1 MGIKTY
7 RLELDAERHP
17 VLIME
22 NEDNYRVEPLDE
34 PAKIVELCDKMMR
47 LKYLAEENVVMIAV
61 DTKGYI
67 LGIFKVSQGT
77 VNSSFCNPRE
87 IYLRALVVGATA
99 IFIVHNH
106 PSGDCTPSSCD
117 YSSLKQLDEA
127 GKMIG
132 VRLNDFIVVGLNS
145 FFSARTNGILK

>member
-17 VLIME
+17 VLVME

-67 LGIFKVSQGT
+67 LGILRFARVQSTLLFAIQER
-77 VNSSFCNPRE
+77 F
-87 IYLRALVVGATA
+87 IYVPWQLV
-99 IFIVHNH
+99 
-106 PSGDCTPSSCD
+106 
-117 YSSLKQLDEA
+117 QL
-127 GKMIG
+127 
-132 VRLNDFIVVGLNS
+132 
-145 FFSARTNGILK
+145 